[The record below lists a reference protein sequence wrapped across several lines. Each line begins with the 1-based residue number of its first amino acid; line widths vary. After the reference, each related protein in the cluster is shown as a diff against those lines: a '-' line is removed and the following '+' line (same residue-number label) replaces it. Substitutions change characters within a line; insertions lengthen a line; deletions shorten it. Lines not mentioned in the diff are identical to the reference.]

1 LLSAACPGA
10 GHLTLG
16 QLPKGMVLSSLF
28 VILLCGFW
36 PLRLPRYYAAYMTLV
51 LSWFVIGLYSAC
63 SAQLVRN
70 PKTGNRAS
78 KWWFLLTL
86 PVAVVTI
93 CLTFAGV
100 TLSAGFRNFTIPSTS
115 MEPTIQRGDHI
126 VIDTRAFRL
135 SAPQYRDVIVC
146 YKDGL
151 FVVKRIIAM
160 SGDTIEGRT
169 DSIIVNGSLIN
180 ESYAQHSRA
189 RSGVD
194 WQALGYDDETQS
206 FGPVRVP
213 VDKYFVMGDN
223 RDVSIDS
230 RSTNFGFVDRGSIV
244 GKVLYVY
251 STGREG
257 ARVR

>member
-1 LLSAACPGA
+1 ML
-10 GHLTLG
+10 
-16 QLPKGMVLSSLF
+16 LSSLF

-36 PLRLPRYYAAYMTLV
+36 PLRLPRYYAAYITLT
-51 LSWFVIGLYSAC
+51 LSWFILGLYSTC
-63 SAQLVRN
+63 SAQLLRN
-70 PKTGNRAS
+70 HKTGGRAS
-78 KWWFLLTL
+78 KVWFLLTL
-86 PVAVVTI
+86 PVAVVII

-100 TLSAGFRNFTIPSTS
+100 TRSAGFRNFAVPSTS

-160 SGDTIEGRT
+160 SGDTIEGRA
-169 DSIIVNGSLIN
+169 DSIIVNGNLIN
-180 ESYAQHSRA
+180 ESYIQHSRVQ
-189 RSGVD
+189 SEVD
-194 WQALGYDDETQS
+194 WEAFGYGEGTQS

-213 VDKYFVMGDN
+213 ADKYFVMGDN

-230 RSTNFGFVDRGSIV
+230 RSPNFGFVNRGSIV

-251 STGREG
+251 STAREG